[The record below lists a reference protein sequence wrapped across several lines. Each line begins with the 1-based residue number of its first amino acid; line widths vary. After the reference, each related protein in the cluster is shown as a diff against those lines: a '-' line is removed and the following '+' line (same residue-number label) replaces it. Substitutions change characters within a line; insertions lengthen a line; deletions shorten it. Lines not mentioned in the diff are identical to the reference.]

1 MKRFADVSVAAA
13 LLLGAAGCAVLPG
26 VGTDAGEMARSA
38 AKAFDTR
45 PVPATLAPA
54 PRPNYARGDTF
65 IYGATTVRSVRTANA
80 KGVEWSTQHNEVQRG
95 SRDFFAPFHLYET
108 PVARIDSEISGDPGK
123 LWPLQVGNKVSF
135 EESRRVTWKK
145 TGHSK
150 TQTLRWECEV
160 VDMRMS
166 YVPAGD
172 FPQLPLGLP
181 QLLPGLLPAGEYH
194 YLGLCAVHRPL
205 CAALVDGRPAPAH
218 DGAVGCAARQ
228 GGHACAHRRRA
239 RTSGR
244 RSPAG
249 LKLRTAVRAPHAF
262 SGRQR

>member
-135 EESRRVTWKK
+135 EESRRVTWKS

-150 TQTLRWECEV
+150 AQILRWECEV

-172 FPQLPLGLP
+172 FPSYHVACRSYYPGFFLPVNIITWDYAPSIGHYVQRAWMDGRRPRTMALSAA
-181 QLLPGLLPAGEYH
+181 LPGKAATPARIA
-194 YLGLCAVHRPL
+194 AVLERLAEEARP
-205 CAALVDGRPAPAH
+205 D
-218 DGAVGCAARQ
+218 
-228 GGHACAHRRRA
+228 
-239 RTSGR
+239 
-244 RSPAG
+244 
-249 LKLRTAVRAPHAF
+249 
-262 SGRQR
+262 